1 MGQPGYRS
9 RRSPSPW
16 ATGHAPPVG
25 DKAPARPRSSQHD
38 SGDNLRSDLRSSS
51 TSNPKKRVA
60 GSDGLSHHRRWL
72 ICQGEIFAMILPIT
86 LAFASLNALIFI
98 FLSILVVR
106 GRFKERVSVGA
117 GGKTSLELKI
127 RAHGNFA
134 EYVPLALFLLAL

>member
-1 MGQPGYRS
+1 
-9 RRSPSPW
+9 
-16 ATGHAPPVG
+16 
-25 DKAPARPRSSQHD
+25 
-38 SGDNLRSDLRSSS
+38 
-51 TSNPKKRVA
+51 
-60 GSDGLSHHRRWL
+60 
-72 ICQGEIFAMILPIT
+72 MILPIT

-134 EYVPLALFLLAL
+134 EYVPLALFLLALLEANDQPQALLCLLGTALTVGRISHAIGLRTVVAPNPFRFVGTLLTWVMITVAAVMGLYLTLIA

>member
-1 MGQPGYRS
+1 
-9 RRSPSPW
+9 
-16 ATGHAPPVG
+16 
-25 DKAPARPRSSQHD
+25 
-38 SGDNLRSDLRSSS
+38 
-51 TSNPKKRVA
+51 
-60 GSDGLSHHRRWL
+60 
-72 ICQGEIFAMILPIT
+72 MILPIT

-134 EYVPLALFLLAL
+134 EYVPLALFLLALLEVNDQPQALLCILGTALTVGRISHAIGLRTPVAPNPFRFVGTLLTWVVITVAAVMGLYLTLVA